1 MLITCPSC
9 RKPIDIETD
18 IGLTSLTCSQCG
30 SAFSSLPDESQTPNL
45 RHTWIYTPDLF
56 VSPPFLNRREHAENE
71 VVAILDNASSEEDS
85 ELIAPAR
92 VQPHLWPWFFT
103 ALLILTLA
111 GSWTQKEAW
120 LDNRWMRSTLINL
133 TMPLENREKDWLII
147 PQSVKSEWVIRDDNS
162 RVLVIS
168 GSIKNLLASS
178 MAYPDIEITFFS
190 NHQPDRP
197 LATMRLPVTETPAAK
212 SIAQTPFVSPKAL
225 KRATASSQTGYILVV
240 ESMPEGTG
248 DFTLSPKVK

>member
-1 MLITCPSC
+1 MN
-9 RKPIDIETD
+9 K
-18 IGLTSLTCSQCG
+18 
-30 SAFSSLPDESQTPNL
+30 
-45 RHTWIYTPDLF
+45 
-56 VSPPFLNRREHAENE
+56 REHAENE
-71 VVAILDNASSEEDS
+71 AVVIRDNASSEEDS

-92 VQPHLWPWFFT
+92 AQAHLWPWFFT

-111 GSWTQKEAW
+111 GSWAQKEAW

-133 TMPLENREKDWLII
+133 TLPLENREKDWLII
-147 PQSVKSEWVIRDDNS
+147 PQRVKSEWVIRDDNS

-197 LATMRLPVTETPAAK
+197 LATMRLPITEKADTK

-225 KRATASSQTGYILVV
+225 KRATASSQTDFIIIV
-240 ESMPEGTG
+240 ESVPDGTG
-248 DFTLSPKVK
+248 DFTLSPRLR